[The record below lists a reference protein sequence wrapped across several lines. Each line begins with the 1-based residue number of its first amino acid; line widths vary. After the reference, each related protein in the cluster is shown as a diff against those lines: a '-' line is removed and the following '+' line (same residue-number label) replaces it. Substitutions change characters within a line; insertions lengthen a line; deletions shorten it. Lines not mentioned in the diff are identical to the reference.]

1 MAEGSPSPSFLAFM
15 VNLFLIKRK
24 RGTKLYVKRKMLSKK
39 KKKGKVGWGEEGVYS
54 VYLRRR
60 QL

>member
-1 MAEGSPSPSFLAFM
+1 M

-24 RGTKLYVKRKMLSKK
+24 RGTKLYVKRNMLSKKK
-39 KKKGKVGWGEEGVYS
+39 KKKGKVGWGEEGVYR